1 MDAPPKA
8 HNGRREQ
15 DRALRIVSIITMAP
29 ALGLLIASGVVS
41 GDPLPALGLLPM
53 GMSCLVSMTA
63 LGSKKEDSYVK
74 YALPGA
80 DFATATFLMVMMVLR
95 YV

>member
-1 MDAPPKA
+1 M
-8 HNGRREQ
+8 
-15 DRALRIVSIITMAP
+15 IP
-29 ALGLLIASGVVS
+29 ALALLIASGVVS
-41 GDPLPALGLLPM
+41 GNPLPALGLLPM
-53 GMSCLVSMTA
+53 GMSCLVGLTA

-95 YV
+95 YVKLSPSTGQSNTSDVTHTKS

>member
-1 MDAPPKA
+1 
-8 HNGRREQ
+8 
-15 DRALRIVSIITMAP
+15 
-29 ALGLLIASGVVS
+29 
-41 GDPLPALGLLPM
+41 M
-53 GMSCLVSMTA
+53 GMSCLVGLTA

-95 YV
+95 YVNYHLSQFSQTHTAWRKTNF